1 MFYSLFCIKTSK
13 SIYTPLRCTR
23 YYQHSPVIVKAYS
36 CPRSSSCPWRRRRR
50 VSSSCVVIVC
60 RHRVVSPSA
69 ASKSIQKTIVDGD
82 RCAHGV
88 IVVVVLHS
96 SLLFFFLK
104 RSDRIAGDWS
114 CIFDPLSCR
123 RGRHSLLAT
132 RHHSNR
138 TKGRC
143 NFCWIFLELLLTMMT
158 TTSENPKLAR
168 FRQLV
173 ADKRSQRNGDEG
185 STPMSGSNRYLL
197 AVWRPRVEVYP

>member
-1 MFYSLFCIKTSK
+1 MFYSLFCSKTSK

-23 YYQHSPVIVKAYS
+23 YYQHSPVMSKLTLVLA
-36 CPRSSSCPWRRRRR
+36 PRHAPDVVVVVCRHR
-50 VSSSCVVIVC
+50 VSSSCVVIVLC
-60 RHRVVSPSA
+60 LRLPLASPSKKQSSTA
-69 ASKSIQKTIVDGD
+69 IDVLTAQFLVV
-82 RCAHGV
+82 V

-132 RHHSNR
+132 RHRSNR

-143 NFCWIFLELLLTMMT
+143 NFCWIILELLLTMTT
-158 TTSENPKLAR
+158 TTSDNPKLAR
-168 FRQLV
+168 FRQSGMVTRGQRQCLV
-173 ADKRSQRNGDEG
+173 VIEVMML
-185 STPMSGSNRYLL
+185 PRYLL
-197 AVWRPRVEVYP
+197 AV